1 MMNFLPIV
9 FTCDDFYFKYTSVVI
24 ASLLVNQN
32 KNCQYE
38 INIISEYI
46 SNENKALAEKQI
58 SKFSNFSIKF
68 IILEDFDAGKFYL
81 NSYMTVSTY
90 YRFYIPQ
97 LFKNYKRILYL
108 DSDLIVDADI
118 SELAVMDFDDKLA
131 ICSPSPF
138 IVDKVKAG
146 NDEVFTREYFQ
157 EYLKMPD
164 PTLYFN
170 AGVMLYNLKK
180 MHEIEITEKFFNAIE
195 EIKKPLLQDQDILNS
210 VLSRNGGVKMV
221 SSKYNM
227 TKAYTITSKRIFL
240 ENLKELF
247 GISKKDNW
255 FYIYHYVGKEK
266 PWMEKRI
273 DGLLFE
279 KYAKKSP
286 FYSLIFP
293 K

>member
-38 INIISEYI
+38 INIISEFI
-46 SNENKALAEKQI
+46 SDENKALAEKQI

-97 LFKNYKRILYL
+97 LFKNYERILYL

-118 SELAVMDFDDKLA
+118 SELAVMNFDDKLA

-146 NDEVFTREYFQ
+146 NDKVFTREYFH

-180 MHEIEITEKFFNAIE
+180 MNEIDITEKLFAAIE

-210 VLSRNGGVKMV
+210 VLSRNGGIKMV

-240 ENLKELF
+240 ENIKELF

>member
-1 MMNFLPIV
+1 MNFLPIV

>member
-38 INIISEYI
+38 INIISEFI
-46 SNENKALAEKQI
+46 SDENKALAEKQI

-97 LFKNYKRILYL
+97 LFKNYERILYL

-118 SELAVMDFDDKLA
+118 SELAVMNFDDKLA

-146 NDEVFTREYFQ
+146 NDEVFTREYFH

-180 MHEIEITEKFFNAIE
+180 MNEIDITEKLFAAIE

-210 VLSRNGGVKMV
+210 VLSRNGGIKMV

-240 ENLKELF
+240 ENIKELF

-255 FYIYHYVGKEK
+255 FYIYHYVGKDK

>member
-1 MMNFLPIV
+1 
-9 FTCDDFYFKYTSVVI
+9 
-24 ASLLVNQN
+24 
-32 KNCQYE
+32 
-38 INIISEYI
+38 
-46 SNENKALAEKQI
+46 
-58 SKFSNFSIKF
+58 
-68 IILEDFDAGKFYL
+68 
-81 NSYMTVSTY
+81 
-90 YRFYIPQ
+90 
-97 LFKNYKRILYL
+97 
-108 DSDLIVDADI
+108 
-118 SELAVMDFDDKLA
+118 
-131 ICSPSPF
+131 
-138 IVDKVKAG
+138 VKAG
-146 NDEVFTREYFQ
+146 NDEVFTREYFHD
-157 EYLKMPD
+157 YLKMQD

-240 ENLKELF
+240 ENLKEFF
-247 GISKKDNW
+247 GLSKKDNW
-255 FYIYHYVGKEK
+255 FYIYHYVGKDK

-286 FYSLIFP
+286 FYSLIFS

>member
-1 MMNFLPIV
+1 MNFLPIV

-38 INIISEYI
+38 INIISEFI
-46 SNENKALAEKQI
+46 SDENKALAEKQI

-68 IILEDFDAGKFYL
+68 IILEDFDAAKFYL

-97 LFKNYKRILYL
+97 LFKNYERILYL

-118 SELAVMDFDDKLA
+118 SELAVMNFDDKLA

-146 NDEVFTREYFQ
+146 NDEVFTREYFH

-180 MHEIEITEKFFNAIE
+180 MNEIDITEKLFAAIE

>member
-38 INIISEYI
+38 INIISEFI
-46 SNENKALAEKQI
+46 SDENKALAEKQI

-97 LFKNYKRILYL
+97 LFKNYERILYL

>member
-9 FTCDDFYFKYTSVVI
+9 FTCDDSYFKYTSVVI

-32 KNCQYE
+32 KNCRYE

-46 SNENKALAEKQI
+46 SDENKILAEKQI

-68 IILEDFDAGKFYL
+68 IILENFDAGKFYL

-97 LFKNYKRILYL
+97 LFKNYERILYL

-118 SELAVMDFDDKLA
+118 SELAVMNFDDKLA
-131 ICSPSPF
+131 ICGPSPF

-146 NDEVFTREYFQ
+146 NDKVFTREYFH

-164 PTLYFN
+164 PTSYFN

-180 MHEIEITEKFFNAIE
+180 MNEIDITEKLFAAIE

-210 VLSRNGGVKMV
+210 VLSRNGGIKIV

-240 ENLKELF
+240 ENIKELF

-286 FYSLIFP
+286 FYSAIFP

>member
-9 FTCDDFYFKYTSVVI
+9 FTCDDSYFKYTSVVI

-32 KNCQYE
+32 KNCRYE

-46 SNENKALAEKQI
+46 SDENKILAEKQI

-68 IILEDFDAGKFYL
+68 IILENFDAGKFYL

-97 LFKNYKRILYL
+97 LFKNYERILYL

-146 NDEVFTREYFQ
+146 NDEFFTREYFH

-180 MHEIEITEKFFNAIE
+180 MHEIEITEKFFTSIE

-210 VLSRNGGVKMV
+210 VLSRNGGVKMI

-240 ENLKELF
+240 ENLKDLF
-247 GISKKDNW
+247 GLSKKGNW
-255 FYIYHYVGKEK
+255 FYIYHYVGKNK

-293 K
+293 

>member
-38 INIISEYI
+38 INIISEFI
-46 SNENKALAEKQI
+46 SDENKALAEKQI

-97 LFKNYKRILYL
+97 LFKNYERILYL

-131 ICSPSPF
+131 ICSPSPY
-138 IVDKVKAG
+138 IIDKMKAG
-146 NDEVFTREYFQ
+146 NDEVFTRQYFHD
-157 EYLKMPD
+157 YLKMPD

-180 MHEIEITEKFFNAIE
+180 MNEIDITEKLFAAIE

-210 VLSRNGGVKMV
+210 VLSRNGGIKMV

-255 FYIYHYVGKEK
+255 FYIYHYVGKDK